1 MTEVST
7 ALTSSFTSVANELTK
22 VIGDVLPIA
31 LPVIGAMIVVTVGIK
46 VFKKIT
52 SKA

>member
-1 MTEVST
+1 MEAIAT
-7 ALTSSFTSVANELTK
+7 ALTTSFTEVGTQLTGIVSK
-22 VIGDVLPIA
+22 SLPIA
-31 LPVIGAMIVVTVGIK
+31 LPVIGGMLVVTVGIK

>member
-1 MTEVST
+1 MDGIST
-7 ALTSSFTSVANELTK
+7 ALITSFTDVATELTS
-22 VIGDVLPIA
+22 VISKSLPVA
-31 LPVIGAMIVVTVGIK
+31 LPVIGGMIVVTIGIK

>member
-1 MTEVST
+1 MDSITTALVTSFTEVGT
-7 ALTSSFTSVANELTK
+7 ELTN
-22 VIGDVLPIA
+22 VISKTLPVA
-31 LPVIGAMIVVTVGIK
+31 LPVIGGMIVVTIGIK

>member
-1 MTEVST
+1 MDGIST
-7 ALTSSFTSVANELTK
+7 ALVASFTEVATELTGIISK
-22 VIGDVLPIA
+22 TLPVA
-31 LPVIGAMIVVTVGIK
+31 LPVIGGMIVVTIGIK